1 MCMRKRIAMTGIVLA
16 LLVCCVGVS
25 NTKADDNNEYGI
37 LSNSCEF
44 ALATMNAILVK
55 INANLPF

>member
-1 MCMRKRIAMTGIVLA
+1 MTGIVLV